1 MPTRARRRITCATV
15 GYASRRRAPS
25 DLSRRA
31 LLRGTAVALAGSAAA
46 CQRPTA
52 VSPTTFVLVHGAWH
66 GGWCWQRVVDL
77 LIRQGHT
84 VHAPTL
90 TGLCERSHLLSPEID
105 LSTHVAD
112 IVNEVQWKDLHG
124 IVLCGHSYGGM
135 VISGA
140 AERLADRIASIVYL
154 DAFVPENGQS
164 LYDILSAELPV
175 LDGYLVEPITAE
187 QFNVNE
193 ADRAWV
199 NAKMTR
205 QPVACFT
212 ERLTLSSAVRRVPK
226 KTYILA
232 TVGASPQFQN
242 AFERLSADAGW
253 TTHAVD
259 CGHDVMIDKPA
270 ELAELLVA
278 AS

>member
-1 MPTRARRRITCATV
+1 MRKRE
-15 GYASRRRAPS
+15 APG

-31 LLRGTAVALAGSAAA
+31 LLRGIAAVALADTTAA
-46 CQRPTA
+46 CAQRTDT
-52 VSPTTFVLVHGAWH
+52 SPRTFVLVHGAWH

-77 LIRQGHT
+77 LVRQGHT

-90 TGLCERSHLLSPEID
+90 TGLGERSHLLSPEIN

-112 IVNEVQWKDLHG
+112 IVNEVSWKDLDG

-140 AERLADRIASIVYL
+140 AERLAARIASIVYL
-154 DAFVPENGQS
+154 DAFVPEDGQS
-164 LYDILSAELPV
+164 LNDILDADLPV
-175 LDGYLVEPITAE
+175 VDGYLVAPITAE

-199 NAKMTR
+199 NAKMTH

-212 ERLTLSSAVRRVPK
+212 ERLALTGAARRVPK
-226 KTYILA
+226 KTYIWA
-232 TVGASPQFQN
+232 TARASPQFKS
-242 AFERLSADAGW
+242 AFERLSADPGW

-270 ELAELLVA
+270 ELAELLVGA
-278 AS
+278 I

>member
-1 MPTRARRRITCATV
+1 MV
-15 GYASRRRAPS
+15 GYVSRLSAPG

-31 LLRGTAVALAGSAAA
+31 LLRGTAAVALAGSAAA
-46 CQRPTA
+46 CDERA
-52 VSPTTFVLVHGAWH
+52 VVAPRTFVLVHGAWH

-77 LIRQGHT
+77 LARRGHT

-112 IVNEVQWKDLHG
+112 VVNEVLWKDLDG

-154 DAFVPENGQS
+154 DAFVPQDGQS
-164 LYDILSAELPV
+164 LYDILGAELPV
-175 LDGYLVEPITAE
+175 LDGYLVAPITAE

-193 ADRAWV
+193 ADSAWV

-212 ERLTLSSAVRRVPK
+212 ERLTLSGAAQRVPK
-226 KTYILA
+226 KVYIRA
-232 TVGASPQFQN
+232 TVGASPQFQS
-242 AFERLSADAGW
+242 AFERLSAEPGW

-278 AS
+278 AA

>member
-1 MPTRARRRITCATV
+1 MKTTV
-15 GYASRRRAPS
+15 GRVSRRT
-25 DLSRRA
+25 
-31 LLRGTAVALAGSAAA
+31 LLIGTGAAVASAALPAGSSMRAQAKGA
-46 CQRPTA
+46 P
-52 VSPTTFVLVHGAWH
+52 FVLVHGAWH

-77 LIRQGHT
+77 LARRGHT

-112 IVNEVQWKDLHG
+112 VVNEVLWKDLDG

-140 AERLADRIASIVYL
+140 AEQLADRIASIVYL
-154 DAFVPENGQS
+154 DAFVPEDGES
-164 LYDILSAELPV
+164 LYDILDAELPV
-175 LDGYLVEPITAE
+175 LDGYLVAPITAE

-193 ADRAWV
+193 ADRVWV

-212 ERLTLSSAVRRVPK
+212 ERLTLSGAAQRVPK
-226 KTYILA
+226 KVYIRA
-232 TVGASPQFQN
+232 TVGASPQFQS
-242 AFERLSADAGW
+242 AFERLSAEPGW

-278 AS
+278 AA

>member
-1 MPTRARRRITCATV
+1 MV
-15 GYASRRRAPS
+15 GYASKPS
-25 DLSRRA
+25 GPEDLSRRA
-31 LLRGTAVALAGSAAA
+31 LLRGTAAVALAGSAAA
-46 CQRPTA
+46 CGERTTI
-52 VSPTTFVLVHGAWH
+52 SPTTFVLVHGAWH

-77 LIRQGHT
+77 LVRQGHT

-90 TGLCERSHLLSPEID
+90 TGLCERSHLLSPDID

-112 IVNEVQWKDLHG
+112 VVNEVLWKDLDRV
-124 IVLCGHSYGGM
+124 VLCGHSYGGM

-140 AERLADRIASIVYL
+140 AEQLAERIASIVYL
-154 DAFVPENGQS
+154 DAFVPEDGQS
-164 LYDILSAELPV
+164 LYDILGAEQPA
-175 LDGYLVEPITAE
+175 LDAYLVAPITAE

-199 NAKMTR
+199 NSKMTQ

-212 ERLTLSSAVRRVPK
+212 ERLTLSGAAQRVAK
-226 KTYILA
+226 KTYIRA
-232 TVGASPQFQN
+232 TVGASPQFQA
-242 AFERLSADAGW
+242 AFERLSADRSW

-259 CGHDVMIDKPA
+259 CGHDVMLDKPA

-278 AS
+278 AA